1 MANLKE
7 LRKLCGM
14 TQKELAERSGINVR
28 RIQKYESGEYS
39 LNNMTAKTAYAIS
52 HALGCSIDDLV
63 NMNTSI
69 FTSEMTE
76 AIKSGEMTL
85 SDALE
90 MDKYEKVVRLS
101 KIGRFGDT
109 FRANYRR
116 IPESLIDKLTAE
128 ETAELVDAFYQ
139 CYSDGRKR
147 G

>member
-7 LRKLCGM
+7 LRTLCGM
-14 TQKELAERSGINVR
+14 TQKKLAERSGINIR

-69 FTSEMTE
+69 FTAEMTKS
-76 AIKSGEMTL
+76 IKSGEMSV
-85 SDALE
+85 SDAVA
-90 MDKYEKVVRLS
+90 MSKYQKVVSLS

-109 FRANYRR
+109 FRASYKR
-116 IPESLIDKLTAE
+116 IPEHLVEKLSAE
-128 ETAELVDAFYQ
+128 ELAELVDAFYQ
-139 CYSDGRKR
+139 CYSDGKNE
-147 G
+147 

>member
-52 HALGCSIDDLV
+52 HALGCSIDGLA

-90 MDKYEKVVRLS
+90 IDKYEKVVRLS

-109 FRANYRR
+109 FRANYKR
-116 IPESLIDKLTAE
+116 IPECLVKKLSAE
-128 ETAELVDAFYQ
+128 ELAELVDAFYK
-139 CYSDGRKR
+139 CYSDGKST
-147 G
+147 

>member
-1 MANLKE
+1 MATLKE

-14 TQKELAERSGINVR
+14 TQKGLAEKSGVNIR
-28 RIQKYESGEYS
+28 QIQKYESGEYA
-39 LNNMTAKTAYAIS
+39 LDNMTTKTADAIS
-52 HALGCSIDDLV
+52 HAFGCSIDDLV
-63 NMNTSI
+63 KMNTSI

-90 MDKYEKVVRLS
+90 MDKYQKVIKLS
-101 KIGRFGDT
+101 KIGSFGDT

-139 CYSDGRKR
+139 CYSDGKNA
-147 G
+147 